1 MEDEKFDSGQ
11 VIGYANLVITDAGR
25 EAWGSIAAVMYSRM
39 RNRMEEAARA
49 VGVAPGALRALLL
62 LDPEQGIAMGE
73 LAERWGC
80 DASYMTSLADELERA
95 SLVRREPKPTDRRA
109 KLLVPTP
116 AGLEARDR
124 ARSVFMEPIPELE
137 ALDAEE
143 QILLRDLFGKLA
155 AALPEPLLAALP
167 AMSPSSTTGAR

>member
-1 MEDEKFDSGQ
+1 MA
-11 VIGYANLVITDAGR
+11 YAHDVITDAGR

-39 RNRMEEAARA
+39 RNRIEEAAVA

-62 LDPEQGIAMGE
+62 LDAEQGVAMGE

-80 DASYMTSLADELERA
+80 DASYMTSLADDLERA

-109 KLLVPTP
+109 KLLVLTS

-124 ARSVFMEPIPELE
+124 AKAVFMNPIPELA
-137 ALDAEE
+137 ALDADE
-143 QILLRDLFGKLA
+143 QVQLRDLFAKLA
-155 AALPEPLLAALP
+155 AALPEQVLAAAPSMYVSKQP
-167 AMSPSSTTGAR
+167 APTR